1 LGAAGA
7 GGLDAL
13 GVAGALL
20 FLPVGFA
27 LADGAALEEA
37 DAFGLA
43 DALWLAPGVA
53 CPLLP
58 ASAEGAVPEEVAL
71 G

>member
-1 LGAAGA
+1 MAE
-7 GGLDAL
+7 
-13 GVAGALL
+13 
-20 FLPVGFA
+20 
-27 LADGAALEEA
+27 LADGVALDEA

-43 DALWLAPGVA
+43 DALLLAPGVA

-58 ASAEGAVPEEVAL
+58 ASAEGAVPDEVAL